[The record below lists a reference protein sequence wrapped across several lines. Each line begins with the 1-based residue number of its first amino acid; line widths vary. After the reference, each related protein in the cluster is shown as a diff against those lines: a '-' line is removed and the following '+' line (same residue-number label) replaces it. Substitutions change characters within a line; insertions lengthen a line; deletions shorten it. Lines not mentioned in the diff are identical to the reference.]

1 MIVFRPKKQKPIN
14 LVQEAIDYLT
24 KNGVLFSLI
33 KEKDSDAVSQ
43 RSAKSIVLREFI
55 QNENG
60 LIQIK
65 LQDKK
70 LYAWTEKMISDI
82 FKMDI
87 TDIDEANRIITA
99 VSEHKGHV
107 LDVIEVLG
115 LKYNLSIVK
124 W

>member
-124 W
+124 

>member
-1 MIVFRPKKQKPIN
+1 MIVFRPKKQKPVN

-124 W
+124 

>member
-1 MIVFRPKKQKPIN
+1 MIVFRPKKQKPVN

-24 KNGVLFSLI
+24 KNGILFSLI

-124 W
+124 